1 MNANYNKLTSYEN
14 NFLNEDLINFFIHS
28 KKNVSNKV
36 KMKLIIE
43 WCKTRW
49 FIQNN
54 MASILER
61 ENNDCPGYLD
71 TLTVYIIQ
79 RKFWPNQVK
88 VPWAYFV
95 ALALGLNPENEKAW
109 AILSP
114 ANIGLNLYQA
124 DLKIISSEKLDET
137 RKKILEEVIIG
148 SGGEIFFPK
157 KELDFYL
164 IKLPKEFSL
173 MNSIFPTED
182 SNLSSHYFSS
192 SNKVNRLWRNLITEI
207 EMEWH
212 RLKPHDLNINTLWAW
227 GWGTMP
233 VNQDCDTGFKKAIDE
248 KKITE
253 NDLYSIMK
261 KGFIYWL
268 QNKKKVEL
276 DINIKNDPVPEINL
290 SETQIP
296 FKKSQ
301 NKLLNKKM
309 KESCT
314 SFTQTLRVFNES
326 IEKKEE
332 RVSIFI
338 FNDTYVLT
346 KTNKFTLSVFSKYL
360 FILRSFYFYYK

>member
-1 MNANYNKLTSYEN
+1 M
-14 NFLNEDLINFFIHS
+14 
-28 KKNVSNKV
+28 
-36 KMKLIIE
+36 
-43 WCKTRW
+43 
-49 FIQNN
+49 
-54 MASILER
+54 
-61 ENNDCPGYLD
+61 
-71 TLTVYIIQ
+71 
-79 RKFWPNQVK
+79 
-88 VPWAYFV
+88 
-95 ALALGLNPENEKAW
+95 ALGLNPENEKAW

-248 KKITE
+248 KKITVIPIIKDE
-253 NDLYSIMK
+253 GLGERKNDSNNDRINHMTFSMMSLANIYVVLGWYDNFDKKTNFRITNQIMEANY
-261 KGFIYWL
+261 I
-268 QNKKKVEL
+268 NKKIDE
-276 DINIKNDPVPEINL
+276 
-290 SETQIP
+290 
-296 FKKSQ
+296 
-301 NKLLNKKM
+301 
-309 KESCT
+309 
-314 SFTQTLRVFNES
+314 
-326 IEKKEE
+326 
-332 RVSIFI
+332 I
-338 FNDTYVLT
+338 FN
-346 KTNKFTLSVFSKYL
+346 
-360 FILRSFYFYYK
+360 